1 LRTEFAASDELG
13 AEVPS
18 AKRKKILEGSTFP
31 SMGMHVT
38 IYKTLQSDVVNVVK
52 HYY

>member
-1 LRTEFAASDELG
+1 LQKFAASDELG
-13 AEVPS
+13 AELPS

-52 HYY
+52 H